1 LKKIDHFFSSSLHSK
16 PSIDQQN
23 AQVMGPI
30 ITNEIAKCLRNKRLK
45 KWKNPGKLLEDV
57 EIKSTTFF

>member
-1 LKKIDHFFSSSLHSK
+1 
-16 PSIDQQN
+16 
-23 AQVMGPI
+23 MGPI

-57 EIKSTTFF
+57 GIKSTTFF